1 MYVTA
6 SILRW
11 LASILSRTNAL
22 YGIEY
27 SHSENFV
34 IVSGLDQL
42 VFHGVWRSK
51 KAQYGDSNHNWDKNG
66 IWLIV

>member
-1 MYVTA
+1 MQEKYSDNYYLERK
-6 SILRW
+6 SIN
-11 LASILSRTNAL
+11 IP
-22 YGIEY
+22 
-27 SHSENFV
+27 HSENFF

-51 KAQYGDSNHNWDKNG
+51 KAKYGDSNHNWDKNG